1 MPGSPSIARQA
12 PLYRQAVRASLLGLA
27 INGGLGVAKLV
38 GGIVGQSFALLT
50 DAVNSIGDVITSI
63 GVLIALRFAQKP
75 ADAEHPYGHTRAEA
89 IAGAYLG
96 VLVLV
101 SAVWL
106 GVEAIGRLGAIHA
119 TPPAWTLAIAGAN
132 VLIKEGL
139 YRYKINV
146 GRRLGSRALI
156 ANAWDHRS
164 DAFSA
169 LAVMVGLAL
178 VRLGGPRWIAA
189 DEAAALVVVALL
201 VWTSTKLIRESI
213 HELLDVQ
220 ADDAL
225 IDAVRREAMAVPGVR
240 GIETLW
246 IRKTGI
252 EYLTD
257 VHIEVD
263 AQMTIADGH
272 LIGHHVKDR
281 LLERFPAIRDVLVH
295 LEPFPQPVR
304 KVGSATGDGA
314 DKSGGTV
321 DASSRGRQKGTG
333 TDRVG

>member
-1 MPGSPSIARQA
+1 MPDPTSAARQA

-27 INGGLGVAKLV
+27 VNGALGAAKLV

-63 GVLIALRFAQKP
+63 GVLVALRFAQKP

-96 VLVLV
+96 LLVLI

-106 GVEAIGRLGAIHA
+106 GFEALQRLGEIHP

-132 VLIKEGL
+132 VLIKEAL
-139 YRYKINV
+139 YRYKIRV
-146 GRRLGSRALI
+146 GRRLRSRALI

-169 LAVMVGLAL
+169 LAVLVGLAL

-189 DEAAALVVVALL
+189 DEAAALVVVAAISWTAVKL
-201 VWTSTKLIRESI
+201 VRESI

-225 IDAVRREAMAVPGVR
+225 IDAVRREALTVPGVR

-246 IRKTGI
+246 IRKTGL

-263 AQMTIADGH
+263 AEMSIADGH

-281 LLERFPAIRDVLVH
+281 LLDRFPAIRDVLVH
-295 LEPFPQPVR
+295 LEPFPHPVR
-304 KVGSATGDGA
+304 AARERRDPSA
-314 DKSGGTV
+314 
-321 DASSRGRQKGTG
+321 
-333 TDRVG
+333 